1 MTILNLP
8 ENRNEILNRLRA
20 DVVNNIPELTDFNRN
35 SFILALL
42 IGLSGRFFDFSIQQ
56 QILIDQIFI
65 DTATGDFLERWGT
78 YKNISRN
85 PATQADGRITATGIV
100 TSTITAGTLFNSAA
114 SLQYEAQE
122 TKSIA
127 TEVESVASIARVG
140 NVATVTTD
148 VDHEFPS
155 GIDVTIAGAVETEYN
170 GTIEILVIAS
180 NQFTYAVAG
189 APSTPATGTIT
200 ATADIASVLVESVGF
215 GDENNLLSGEE
226 LTLAAPIA
234 GIDNTVFVQF
244 DGISGGFDIESD
256 EQLRSRILE
265 AYQNPIALFNV
276 AQIVAQARLV
286 AGVTR
291 VFVEEATPDPGQ
303 VTVFFTR
310 DNDVD
315 IIPSAGEVAAVKAKL
330 VEIKPAHMDTD
341 DLIVNAPTPVTV
353 DFEFSFLSPNNLTM
367 QDAIAAS
374 LDQFFRES
382 TQVGIS
388 IKEFEYQS
396 AIGNTVDPQTG
407 QKVQSFTLA
416 FPSGDIPI
424 AIGELGVLGT
434 VDF

>member
-1 MTILNLP
+1 MTLNLP

-20 DVVNNIPELTDFNRN
+20 DVTNNIPELTDFNRN

-42 IGLSGRFFDFSIQQ
+42 IGVSGRFFDLSIQQ
-56 QILIDQIFI
+56 QILINEIFI
-65 DTATGDFLERWGT
+65 DTATGIFLERWGS

-85 PATQADGRITATGIV
+85 PATQASGNTTVRGAV
-100 TSTITAGTLFNSAA
+100 TSTVTAGTIFNSQD

-122 TKSIA
+122 TKSIV
-127 TEVESVASIARVG
+127 EQIESVASLTRVG
-140 NVATVTTD
+140 TIATVTTA
-148 VDHEFPS
+148 VDHVFAS
-155 GIDVTIAGAVETEYN
+155 GIALEIAGANETEYN
-170 GTIEILVIAS
+170 GTFVILVIAP
-180 NQFTYAVAG
+180 NKFTYTVTG
-189 APSTPATGTIT
+189 TPSTPATGTIT
-200 ATADIASVLVESVGF
+200 ASANILSLLVESVGF
-215 GDENNLLSGEE
+215 GTENNLLSGEQ
-226 LTLAAPIA
+226 LILASPIA
-234 GIDNTVFVQF
+234 GIANISFVQF

-256 EQLRSRILE
+256 EELRSRILE

-291 VFVEEATPDPGQ
+291 VFVESATPAPGQ
-303 VTVFFTR
+303 VTIFFTR

-315 IIPSAGEVAAVKAKL
+315 IIPSGGEVATVKAKL

-341 DLIVNAPTPVTV
+341 DLIVEAPTPVTV
-353 DFEFSFLSPNNLTM
+353 DFEFSFLQPNTLTM
-367 QDAIAAS
+367 RQAIEDS
-374 LDQFFRES
+374 LNQFFRES
-382 TQVGIS
+382 TEVGVS
-388 IKEFEYQS
+388 IKEFQYQS

-424 AIGELGVLGT
+424 ATGELGILGT